1 MNTSEFKEII
11 NATVE
16 ETWEVLFNQYGSIHL
31 HNPGMVDSGYLNGCT
46 KGELGCVRFCRFN
59 DKLSLEETI
68 TEVDV
73 NKSFTVVVTKHN
85 LPLLKDRSTKYEL
98 TPLKN
103 GKTEVKMISNTS
115 TSNGS
120 KMYSVKDKMAKA
132 FKNHLFGLKYFIE
145 TSKIINTDNYAE
157 FIKTCA

>member
-31 HNPGMVDSGYLNGCT
+31 HNPGMIDSGYLNGCT

-103 GKTEVKMISNTS
+103 GKTEEKMISENHS
-115 TSNGS
+115 DR
-120 KMYSVKDKMAKA
+120 KEWHPDVKEWKVER
-132 FKNHLFGLKYFIE
+132 Y
-145 TSKIINTDNYAE
+145 
-157 FIKTCA
+157 